1 MEKVVATLANNKPV
15 KPAVSK
21 RVKNRAMNLPQIAL
35 IYLPSAANKT
45 NLLALEYALSNR
57 AEKQAINQA
66 INNSRGSSSTCRR
79 AAAEGTAAI
88 SERV

>member
-1 MEKVVATLANNKPV
+1 
-15 KPAVSK
+15 
-21 RVKNRAMNLPQIAL
+21 MNLPQIAL
-35 IYLPSAANKT
+35 IYLPPATNKT

-57 AEKQAINQA
+57 AEIEANNQA
-66 INNSRGSSSTCRR
+66 INNSRGSSCTCLR